1 MFGSKWQTDNFV
13 FASLNST
20 ATMSIERETP
30 NNQYAKREY
39 RIRLIGQ
46 VPVIGSDGDD
56 DDDHDYDS
64 DGEPIRNDVTE
75 SRNDDKLDT
84 TTPKPVELK
93 FQGTPLCSIDVTMS
107 HVAVMYAAGR
117 LLDSIREPFNASV
130 VRAEMNLLRVREEV
144 KVSPEDYDKWKKEKY
159 EAKCIDPLV
168 SDTVHDPN
176 EAHVLVPQCPYLC
189 QLLFKSFSVGGNPG
203 FWSGAR
209 EMLHLQKEGVRNVRG
224 RAGADTLKRRNV
236 QAWFLYI
243 DVSDPLRPR
252 YAFIEEQ
259 NIIDSTRVFDNGDRK
274 PLYIFNA
281 REHAYQLMIP
291 ESESYSGD
299 RQFGEAE
306 WTRHREGITPTGRR
320 GLIKL
325 PDDPSVAPDY
335 KALLVS
341 RMKRAQEHPA
351 VIRMQAFGWFTA
363 EDAINLDTSALLQ
376 GIWRFSLKSSQ
387 SSYHNSVVRLLLNKQ
402 LAGGAIIIRSQ
413 PMDEPD
419 HAGSPK
425 WDYSFAVPPV
435 LASTSDSEISL
446 KSAALRAVVSI
457 GLSKAPGGIL
467 SSLDTISSRH
477 PAIFP
482 EVKIE
487 LARIL
492 KERSSKSGTGFH
504 EEALEWLSSG
514 GAALETESQPPED
527 SSAWLEHDYDIPE
540 NHATHACNEGI
551 WWILAYQGFCYR
563 ASVNQERLSRS
574 ISDEVSSFTQPVPVL
589 TSTTDNPWDD
599 EFPGRPLGD
608 VAHPAFDVSN
618 FPRISERQLLS
629 ALQEWSNT
637 IWLPTLD
644 NEDWDFNHSTPVLLR
659 TLNVSGCHFVTRN
672 TIRQALQIAPSI
684 TRIIMIGCESFDDTD
699 LTLLSLDGT
708 LNNIDCILTS
718 ETARDPFLD
727 PGSKKQRR
735 DDAYNRARALLP
747 QAPNDKIR
755 AKLASVPGVFFNST
769 EGFKFK
775 YSQEL
780 CNIYYAGGLASRSLS
795 HSFPRPPALGFD
807 PTTGKVVCGPP
818 RFSIMLATHSIA
830 DMPLTGATLP
840 RVPVDTGIEGMG
852 TNGCGL
858 TSVWR
863 GIIDLLELLGDPYMR
878 NKQRWNMIKWSLVVK
893 SCFSGPGQKWEKKSG
908 LAGGGEFYGFPA
920 YFKGGTGQANEE
932 WIFAYQFRDVVA
944 RMQTYWANGSVI
956 DSFVYPESSTQD
968 CWAFIRYGRDANPL
982 SHKVPTIVLYNVR
995 EFRQAICPDIPIL
1008 EDEAKWM
1015 ARVEDILANGTWHPS
1030 YPIVNW
1036 EVDRGMACNGDPTW
1050 GQFRE
1055 VAKRMTKPKYMKEV
1069 PHELILLVERMMTCQ
1084 MNAGSDPF

>member
-1 MFGSKWQTDNFV
+1 
-13 FASLNST
+13 
-20 ATMSIERETP
+20 
-30 NNQYAKREY
+30 
-39 RIRLIGQ
+39 
-46 VPVIGSDGDD
+46 
-56 DDDHDYDS
+56 
-64 DGEPIRNDVTE
+64 
-75 SRNDDKLDT
+75 
-84 TTPKPVELK
+84 
-93 FQGTPLCSIDVTMS
+93 MS

-130 VRAEMNLLRVREEV
+130 IRAEMSLLRVGEEV
-144 KVSPEDYDKWKKEKY
+144 KVSPEDYEKWKKEKY

-168 SDTVHDPN
+168 SDAVHDPKK
-176 EAHVLVPQCPYLC
+176 ARVSVPQCPYLC

-209 EMLHLQKEGVRNVRG
+209 EMLHAQKEGVRNVRG
-224 RAGADTLKRRNV
+224 RSGVDTLKRRNV
-236 QAWFLYI
+236 QIWFLYI

-252 YAFIEEQ
+252 YAFVEEQ

-274 PLYIFNA
+274 PFYIFNA

-291 ESESYSGD
+291 ESESYSGA

-306 WTRHREGITPTGRR
+306 WTQHCEGTMPTGRR
-320 GLIKL
+320 KLIKL
-325 PDDPSVAPDY
+325 PDDPRVAPDY
-335 KALLVS
+335 KALLAS
-341 RMKRAQEHPA
+341 RMRRAQEHPA
-351 VIRMQAFGWFTA
+351 VIRMQAFGWFAA
-363 EDAINLDTSALLQ
+363 EDVIKPDRSALLQ

-387 SSYHNSVVRLLLNKQ
+387 SSYHNSIVRLLLNKE
-402 LAGGAIIIRSQ
+402 LADGAIIIRSQ

-419 HAGSPK
+419 HPESPK
-425 WDYSFAVPPV
+425 WEYSFAVLP
-435 LASTSDSEISL
+435 ASAPASASENSL

-457 GLSKAPGGIL
+457 NLSKAPGGIMSLLDTL
-467 SSLDTISSRH
+467 SSSH
-477 PAIFP
+477 PAIWP
-482 EVKIE
+482 YIKIR
-487 LARIL
+487 LAQIL
-492 KERSSKSGTGFH
+492 KERSSEIGNRFH
-504 EEALEWLSSG
+504 EEALEWLSS
-514 GAALETESQPPED
+514 AEATLETGSQPPED
-527 SSAWLEHDYDIPE
+527 SNTGLENDYDIPE
-540 NHATHACNEGI
+540 NHATRACGEGI

-563 ASVNQERLSRS
+563 ASVNQERISRS
-574 ISDEVSSFTQPVPVL
+574 ISDEVSSESSSNQPVPAL
-589 TSTTDNPWDD
+589 TLTTDNPWDS

-618 FPRISERQLLS
+618 FPRISERQLLH

-637 IWLPTLD
+637 IWLPALD
-644 NEDWDFNHSTPVLLR
+644 NEDWDFNHSTPVSLR

-684 TRIIMIGCESFDDTD
+684 TRIIMIGCESFDDAD

-718 ETARDPFLD
+718 ETTRDPFLD
-727 PGSKKQRR
+727 PRYKKQWR
-735 DDAYNRARALLP
+735 DDAHNRARALLP
-747 QAPNDKIR
+747 QAPNEKIQ
-755 AKLASVPGVFFNST
+755 AKLASVPSVFFKST

-775 YSQEL
+775 YSEEIYNL
-780 CNIYYAGGLASRSLS
+780 YYAGGLASRSLS
-795 HSFPRPPALGFD
+795 HSFARPPALGFD
-807 PTTGKVVCGPP
+807 LTTGKVVCGPP
-818 RFSIMLATHSIA
+818 RFSIMLATHSIV
-830 DMPLTGATLP
+830 DTPLTGATLP
-840 RVPVDTGIEGMG
+840 RVPIDTGIEGMG

-863 GIIDLLELLGDPYMR
+863 GIIDLLELLGDPYIR
-878 NKQRWNMIKWSLVVK
+878 NKQRWNLIKWSLVVK

-908 LAGGGEFYGFPA
+908 LVGGGEFYGFPA
-920 YFKGGTGQANEE
+920 YFKGGAGQANEE

-944 RMQTYWANGSVI
+944 RMQTYWANGSAI

-982 SHKVPTIVLYNVR
+982 SHEIPTIVLYNVR

-1036 EVDRGMACNGDPTW
+1036 ELDRKMARDGDPTW
-1050 GQFRE
+1050 GQLRE

-1069 PHELILLVERMMTCQ
+1069 PHELMLLVERMMTCQ